1 MLEEKKVGVGAYI
14 ALAIAIVFFS
24 GIVDMIDGP
33 KFLGLF
39 DFSTLNGSFGSIATP
54 TGSTN
59 FRGAGG
65 TAARDGFMFSLTL
78 LPTVIFALGMVEVFQ
93 HYGALEAARKLL
105 TPLLKPLLG
114 LPGVAGLS
122 MIASFQS
129 TDAGAGMT
137 KALYDNGEID
147 NKQRSI
153 FCAFQ
158 FSAGGTITNVI
169 ASGAILYALTNTDG
183 STVMLVPMLIPLTLI
198 FIFKF
203 IGGNIMRLFLNR
215 KKEKVVTD
223 KN

>member
-1 MLEEKKVGVGAYI
+1 MLGEKKVGVGAYI
-14 ALAIAIVFFS
+14 ALAIAVVFFS
-24 GIVDMIDGP
+24 GIIDMIDGP
-33 KFLGLF
+33 EFLGLF
-39 DFSTLNGSFGSIATP
+39 DFSTLNGKFGSIATP

-65 TAARDGFMFSLTL
+65 TSARDGFMFGLTL

-93 HYGALEAARKLL
+93 HFGALEAARKLL

-137 KALYDNGEID
+137 KGLYDNGEID

-169 ASGAILYALTNTDG
+169 ASGAILYALTNADG
-183 STVMLVPMLIPLTLI
+183 STVMLVPMLIPLGLI
-198 FIFKF
+198 FILKF
-203 IGGNIMRLFLNR
+203 VGGNIMRLYLNR
-215 KKEKVVTD
+215 KKEKVITD
-223 KN
+223 K